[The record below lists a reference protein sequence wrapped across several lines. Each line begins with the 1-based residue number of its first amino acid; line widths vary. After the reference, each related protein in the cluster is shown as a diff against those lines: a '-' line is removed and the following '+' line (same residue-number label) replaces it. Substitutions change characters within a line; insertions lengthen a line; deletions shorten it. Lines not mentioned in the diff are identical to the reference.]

1 VRTAFHKEIVRS
13 IVRSRSRF
21 AAIFLIVALGAGFY
35 AGLRM
40 CAPDMRIT
48 VDRYLD
54 ETAFMDAHLVSTLGF
69 SDADVAAVKQAEGVA
84 AVMPTHIADVTATI
98 GERRATV
105 RVHELDI
112 AAAAASDTSS
122 GGSAISRDPSYLN
135 RPIIV
140 AGRWPRRS
148 GECVIDRSKVFAN
161 TAQIGQ
167 SVSFTAGVR
176 PPEETFGRTDF
187 TIVGVVDSS
196 YYLAFNR
203 GSTTL
208 NDGNVDR
215 VVYIP
220 SGDFADPATYTDLFV
235 SIDGAADAFTF
246 SSEYRAVV
254 QPVARTL
261 EALAPVREEAR
272 LAEVKAEAQ
281 TTLDE
286 KRAEYD
292 EAKAEADTKLADAS
306 AELDAAAATIAS
318 SEHDLA
324 AGQRRYEAGVREL
337 AAQRRAFAT
346 QSADAQRQIDAGRAA
361 LAAQQGQLDQLAAA
375 LPALQ
380 QQIAALQA
388 SASQLQAAYEAA
400 LAAEALGDAVSPSSA
415 ELAASLAQVQAQLA
429 AAQQA
434 YATQSATYDAGVAA
448 IATARAELTARQ
460 AELDAGK
467 RQAQREFSAA
477 QRTLDA
483 SKRQLAAGRAELA
496 KGKAELAD
504 GRDTYAKEKADAEAK
519 LADGLKAIEDAQA
532 TIDDLE
538 KPTWY
543 VLGRG
548 TNVGYASL
556 VADTDRIE
564 AISLVFPFIFFLVA
578 ALVALTTMTRMVD
591 EERTLIGTYKALGY
605 GKGRIASKYLVYAG
619 LASVLGSIAGILIGS
634 QALPRTVWQAYT
646 TMYTAPSA
654 LTPIDPPLALMA
666 GLASVGVTL
675 VATLWAVE
683 ATLRESPA
691 NLMLPRAPKPGKRIF
706 LERVKPLWSRLS
718 FLQKVTARNLF
729 RYKKR
734 LLMTVI
740 GIAGCTALL
749 LTGFG
754 LKDSIGDVLGKQYG
768 DVYAY
773 TATIGLDVDAYHAD
787 VSDDGR
793 LIASTTATDV
803 ASLLN
808 DSAACDDH
816 LVVRMESI
824 RLSNPAIAV
833 TAEAPNGTEP
843 VSGAGFGGSED
854 EEADGAPLNG
864 YLLAPSSPKR
874 LDSFIHLRERVG
886 GKPLSLSDD
895 GVVITEK
902 ASDELHLKV
911 GDTIEV
917 ERLDTGDG
925 TSDEP
930 PVALTVVGITEQY
943 VSHYVYLTPE
953 LYERTFGEPP
963 ANNVVLAMALAD
975 GTAAH
980 DALSEALLEKAGVTT
995 VQFND
1000 DITSSFADM
1009 LDSLDSVVFVLI
1021 FSAGMLAFIVLYN
1034 LTNINVTE
1042 RQREIATIKVLG
1054 FYDSE
1059 VNAYIYRETAALTVL
1074 GCALGLLLGIALE
1087 AFVITTVEIDI
1098 VMFGRTIHAP
1108 SYVYSAA
1115 LTLLFAVIVNIAM
1128 WPRLRGIDMVESLKS
1143 IE

>member
-1 VRTAFHKEIVRS
+1 MRTAVHKEIVRS
-13 IVRSRSRF
+13 ITHSWSRF
-21 AAIFLIVALGAGFY
+21 AAIFAIVALGAGFY

-54 ETAFMDAHLVSTLGF
+54 ETAFMDAHLISTLGF
-69 SDADVAAVKQAEGVA
+69 SDADVAAVEQAEGVA

-98 GERRATV
+98 GDRRATV

-122 GGSAISRDPSYLN
+122 GGSAVSQGPSYLN
-135 RPIIV
+135 RPILV
-140 AGRWPRRS
+140 AGRWPKRS
-148 GECVIDRSKVFAN
+148 GECAIDRSKVYAN

-167 SVSFTAGVR
+167 SVSFTVGVTTL
-176 PPEETFGRTDF
+176 EDTFSRTDF
-187 TIVGVVDSS
+187 RIVGVVDSS

-203 GSTTL
+203 GTTTL
-208 NDGNVDR
+208 NDGSIDR
-215 VVYIP
+215 VMYIP
-220 SGDFADPATYTDLFV
+220 SSDFADPKTYTDLFV
-235 SIDGAADAFTF
+235 TIEGAAAAFTF
-246 SSEYRAVV
+246 SPEYDAVV
-254 QPVARTL
+254 RPVANTL
-261 EALAPVREEAR
+261 KVLAPAREQAR
-272 LAEVKAEAQ
+272 LAEVKANAQ
-281 TTLDE
+281 KALDE

-292 EAKAEADTKLADAS
+292 KAKAEADAKLADGKAK
-306 AELDAAAATIAS
+306 LDAAAATIAS
-318 SEHDLA
+318 SEKDRA
-324 AGQRRYEAGVREL
+324 AGQRRYDAGVSEL
-337 AAQRRAFAT
+337 ASQRKAFAA
-346 QSADAQRQIDAGRAA
+346 QFADAQRQIDAGRAA
-361 LAAQQGQLDQLAAA
+361 LAEQQAQLDQLAAA
-375 LPALQ
+375 LPVLQ

-388 SASQLQAAYEAA
+388 SAAQLQAAYEAA
-400 LAAEALGDAVSPSSA
+400 LAAEALGNVVSPSSA
-415 ELAASLAQVQAQLA
+415 ELAASRAQVQAQLT

-434 YATQSATYDAGVAA
+434 YATQSATYAAGTAA
-448 IATARAELTARQ
+448 IATARAELSAKQ
-460 AELDAGK
+460 AQLDAGK
-467 RQAQREFSAA
+467 RQAGREFSAA

-483 SKRQLAAGRAELA
+483 TKRQLASGRAELV
-496 KGKAELAD
+496 KGEAELAD
-504 GRDTYAKEKADAEAK
+504 GRAAYAKEKADAEAK
-519 LADGLKAIEDAQA
+519 LADGLSAIEDAQA
-532 TIDDLE
+532 TIDAIK
-538 KPTWY
+538 KPAWY

-548 TNVGYASL
+548 TNAGYASL
-556 VADTDRIE
+556 TADTDRIE

-605 GKGRIASKYLVYAG
+605 GRGRIAAKYLVYAG
-619 LASVLGSIAGILIGS
+619 LASILGGIVGILIGS
-634 QALPRTVWQAYT
+634 QALPRTVWRAYT
-646 TMYTAPSA
+646 TMYTAPPA
-654 LTPIDPPLALMA
+654 LTPIDLPVALMA

-691 NLMLPRAPKPGKRIF
+691 NLMLPRAPKPGKRIV
-706 LERVKPLWSRLS
+706 LERVKPLWSRFS

-773 TATIGLDVDAYHAD
+773 NTTIGLDVDAYTAV

-793 LIASTTATDV
+793 LVASETATDV
-803 ASLLN
+803 AAVLN
-808 DSAACDDH
+808 DGHAFFDH
-816 LVVRMESI
+816 LVVHMESI
-824 RLSNPAIAV
+824 RLSNPATPATV
-833 TAEAPNGTEP
+833 GALSGTGL
-843 VSGAGFGGSED
+843 VSGAGFGGSAD
-854 EEADGAPLNG
+854 EKVDGAALNG
-864 YLLAPSSPKR
+864 YLLAPASTKR
-874 LDSFIHLRERVG
+874 LDAFIHLRERASG
-886 GKPLSLSDD
+886 RPLSLGDS

-902 ASDELHLKV
+902 ASDKLHLKV
-911 GDTIEV
+911 GDTIEI
-917 ERLDTGDG
+917 ERRDTGDG
-925 TSDEP
+925 GSDEQA
-930 PVALTVVGITEQY
+930 VALTVVGITEQY
-943 VSHYVYLTPE
+943 VSHYVYMTPKV
-953 LYERTFGEPP
+953 YARTFGQQPTHNE
-963 ANNVVLAMALAD
+963 VLAMAVAD
-975 GTAAH
+975 GTAAR
-980 DALSEALLEKAGVTT
+980 DALSEALLQKRGVTT
-995 VQFND
+995 VQFNE

-1009 LDSLDSVVFVLI
+1009 LDSLNSVVFVLI

-1098 VMFGRTIHAP
+1098 VMFGRSIHAP
-1108 SYVYSAA
+1108 SYVNSAA
-1115 LTLLFAVIVNIAM
+1115 LTLLFAVVVNLAM